1 MAQPGGFQTGRI
13 IFIENKAGMYNVL
26 KSPAG
31 EVGRYMAG
39 IGRKIQM
46 GGRLQAGF
54 RTGALKLSIG
64 VSQSTTATGQ
74 EVKVGSSLRYAL
86 AHHEG
91 TRPHRIT
98 GRNGG
103 MLRFA
108 KQGRIV
114 YARSVMH
121 PGTRPNKY
129 LSDHLWIVRL

>member
-1 MAQPGGFQTGRI
+1 MPQVAKIT
-13 IFIENKAGMYNVL
+13 FIENKAGMYHVL
-26 KSPAG
+26 KSP
-31 EVGRYMAG
+31 VGPVGNHMRG
-39 IGRKIQM
+39 IGRKIQVAAKM
-46 GGRLQAGF
+46 QAGF
-54 RTGALKLSIG
+54 RTGMLKVSIG
-64 VSQSTTATGQ
+64 VSQSVTPTGQ
-74 EVKVGSSLRYAL
+74 EVRIGSSVRHAL

-91 TRPHRIT
+91 TRPHRIS

-129 LSDHLWIVRL
+129 LSDHLWIARL

>member
-1 MAQPGGFQTGRI
+1 MPRLRATRTVFV
-13 IFIENKAGMYNVL
+13 ENRAGMYHVL
-26 KSPAG
+26 KSPVG
-31 EVGRYMAG
+31 EVGNHMRG
-39 IGRKIQM
+39 IGRRIQVGAM
-46 GGRLQAGF
+46 MQAGF
-54 RTGALKLSIG
+54 RTGALKLSIS
-64 VSQSTTATGQ
+64 VSQNVTPTGQ
-74 EVKVGSSLRYAL
+74 EVRVGSSVRHAL

-114 YARSVMH
+114 YTRSVMH

-129 LSDHLWIVRL
+129 LSDHLWVVRL

>member
-1 MAQPGGFQTGRI
+1 MPQVSRVT
-13 IFIENKAGMYNVL
+13 FIENKAGMYHVL
-26 KSPAG
+26 KSPIG
-31 EVGRYMAG
+31 PVGNHMRG
-39 IGRKIQM
+39 IGRKIQVAAKM
-46 GGRLQAGF
+46 QAGF
-54 RTGALKLSIG
+54 RTGMLKVSIG
-64 VSQSTTATGQ
+64 VSQSVTPTGQ
-74 EVKVGSSLRYAL
+74 EVRVGSSVRHAL

-91 TRPHRIT
+91 TRPHRIS

-129 LSDHLWIVRL
+129 LSDHLWIARL

>member
-1 MAQPGGFQTGRI
+1 MPQVTAGR
-13 IFIENKAGMYNVL
+13 FVQNKAGMYYVL
-26 KSPAG
+26 KSP
-31 EVGRYMAG
+31 VGPVGNHMRG
-39 IGRKIQM
+39 IGRKIQVAAKM
-46 GGRLQAGF
+46 QAGY

-64 VSQSTTATGQ
+64 ISQNATLTGQ
-74 EVKVGSSLRYAL
+74 EVRVGSSVRHAL

-129 LSDHLWIVRL
+129 LSDHLWVVRL

>member
-1 MAQPGGFQTGRI
+1 MPPQIQSTNVI
-13 IFIENKAGMYNVL
+13 WVENKAGMYQVL
-26 KSPAG
+26 KSPVG
-31 EVGRYMAG
+31 EVGLHMKN
-39 IGRKIQM
+39 IGRKIQIGAIM
-46 GGRLQAGF
+46 QAGF
-54 RTGALKLSIG
+54 RTGMLKLSIG
-64 VSQSTTATGQ
+64 VSQSTTPTGQ
-74 EVKVGSSLRYAL
+74 EVRVGSSVPHAL
-86 AHHEG
+86 VHHEG

-129 LSDHLWIVRL
+129 LSDQLWVVRL